1 MKNFKILGFVCLAI
15 LINNKTHAQ
24 EKGTK
29 ADDIKSIK
37 KMCGCF
43 EVSFNFAETYSE
55 NENYEFYDRY
65 SAKAPAE
72 WATIVGEDETR
83 IQIQHI
89 LVVGETMTVKHWRQ
103 DWVYQSPYRYDY
115 IKDQKWS
122 LKNLEL
128 TKASNRNWTQKVFQ
142 VDDSPR
148 YEGTSKWIYDNKQA
162 YWEST
167 ADAPLPRRDNTK
179 RSDYNVLRRRNRN
192 FITDSGWRHEQD
204 NEKIYRT
211 EQLDS
216 TLVYEKGVNI
226 YKKVDDKR
234 CQPAIDWWEINK
246 DFWQIVRNEWDI
258 AFDKKSDL
266 QVQLK
271 SEGKSLIKTMY
282 VLNDEWNQKKKP
294 SKKKWQKKIKST
306 INNYILQKE
315 I

>member
-1 MKNFKILGFVCLAI
+1 MKKALLSLLVLSIAFSVNAQSKKKKDQNAI
-15 LINNKTHAQ
+15 K
-24 EKGTK
+24 E
-29 ADDIKSIK
+29 
-37 KMCGCF
+37 MCGCF
-43 EVSFNFAETYSE
+43 EVTFNFAETFNYSD
-55 NENYEFYDRY
+55 NPDYKP
-65 SAKAPAE
+65 SKTKISKGLE
-72 WATIVGEDETR
+72 WGQLVTDEKNKISIQHLLIVGPPSSPY
-83 IQIQHI
+83 I
-89 LVVGETMTVKHWRQ
+89 VKHWRQ
-103 DWVYQSPYRYDY
+103 DWLYQNRDFYMYNGDNVWNY
-115 IKDQKWS
+115 EK
-122 LKNLEL
+122 
-128 TKASNRNWTQKVFQ
+128 KAKSDVKKQWTQKVFQ

-148 YEGTSKWIYDNKQA
+148 YEGTSKWIYDNKKT

-211 EQLDS
+211 KQLDS

-234 CQPAIDWWEINK
+234 CQPAINWWETNK

-282 VLNDEWNQKKKP
+282 VLNDEWNQKKNP